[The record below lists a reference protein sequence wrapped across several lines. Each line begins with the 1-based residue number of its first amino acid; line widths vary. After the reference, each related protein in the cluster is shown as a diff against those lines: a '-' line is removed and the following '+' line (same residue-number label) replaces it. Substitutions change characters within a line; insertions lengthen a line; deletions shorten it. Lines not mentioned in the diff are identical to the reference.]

1 MRHMRCALPGGLGA
15 AHPILWKLKEGDAT
29 YAAVIRKRK
38 AAAYARRK
46 RKAERG
52 RA

>member
-1 MRHMRCALPGGLGA
+1 MRYALGAGAGTALPFSV
-15 AHPILWKLKEGDAT
+15 

-46 RKAERG
+46 RKRERLEK
-52 RA
+52 R